1 MVDSSFIPYLFLTFF
16 IGYSINLLEVCT
28 SKYPN
33 TCGFLI
39 FKSWKLHVYCVIYGL
54 ISSVSLMCIWIL
66 LPLNPSSTPTL
77 IESLIHDPL
86 IQAIVVGTS
95 AKAIFHINIFS
106 ARIGSMHVPIGL
118 ETLCCLFEPYLLRQ
132 VELEEYCSIRTYIE
146 EKSRAFNDVGDVKGL
161 IRKNIPNSSVE
172 SDKDVFLVDLKKR
185 KTKEDSM
192 ELYFRKFGKKNFDRL
207 FDH

>member
-1 MVDSSFIPYLFLTFF
+1 
-16 IGYSINLLEVCT
+16 
-28 SKYPN
+28 
-33 TCGFLI
+33 
-39 FKSWKLHVYCVIYGL
+39 
-54 ISSVSLMCIWIL
+54 MCIWIL